1 MDNEKINEPVTEP
14 TTENNYIEQI
24 KKLKETTVDRSA
36 YEKVIAEN
44 KQLTQALV
52 DGNYATAAKVAEP
65 DVSVEDL
72 AKGFLTGNH
81 TNLEYISNALKY
93 RQAVL
98 DKYGE
103 DVFVSQDP
111 TRTPSEADY
120 AAARRIAET
129 LQGIV
134 DYANG
139 NADVFQSELQRDLVD
154 PVIPSATRHK

>member
-1 MDNEKINEPVTEP
+1 MDNEINEQVTEQ
-14 TTENNYIEQI
+14 TTENNYIETI
-24 KKLKETTVDRSA
+24 KKLKESTVDRSA
-36 YEKVIAEN
+36 YEKVIQEN

-52 DGNYATAAKVAEP
+52 DGNYATAVKNEP
-65 DVSVEDL
+65 DVSIEDL

-111 TRTPSEADY
+111 TKSPTESDY
-120 AAARRIAET
+120 ATARRIAET
-129 LQGIV
+129 LQNIV
-134 DYANG
+134 DYSDG
-139 NADVFQSELQRDLVD
+139 NPDVFQSELQRDLVD
-154 PVIPSATRHK
+154 PVIPSVTRHK

>member
-1 MDNEKINEPVTEP
+1 MENNEINENVTEQ

-36 YEKVIAEN
+36 YEKVIQEN

-52 DGNYATAAKVAEP
+52 DGNYATAVKTEP
-65 DVSVEDL
+65 DVSIEDL

-111 TRTPSEADY
+111 TKSPSESDY
-120 AAARRIAET
+120 ATARRIAET
-129 LQGIV
+129 LQNIV
-134 DYANG
+134 DYSDG
-139 NADVFQSELQRDLVD
+139 NPDVFQSELQRDLVD
-154 PVIPSATRHK
+154 PVLPSVTRHK

>member
-1 MDNEKINEPVTEP
+1 MEDEKIIEPATEP

-24 KKLKETTVDRSA
+24 KKLKESTVDRSA

-52 DGNYATAAKVAEP
+52 DGNYATAVKAEP
-65 DVSVEDL
+65 DVSIEDL

-81 TNLEYISNALKY
+81 TNLDYISNALKY

-111 TRTPSEADY
+111 TKSPTEADY
-120 AAARRIAET
+120 ATASRIAET

-139 NADVFQSELQRDLVD
+139 NADVFQSELQRVLVD

>member
-1 MDNEKINEPVTEP
+1 MDDEKIIETATEP

-24 KKLKETTVDRSA
+24 KKLKETTVDRST

-52 DGNYATAAKVAEP
+52 DGNYATAVKAEP
-65 DVSVEDL
+65 VASIEDL
-72 AKGFLTGNH
+72 AKGFMVGNH
-81 TNLEYISNALKY
+81 TNLDYISNALKY

-98 DKYGE
+98 DTYGE

-111 TRTPSEADY
+111 TKSPTEADY
-120 AAARRIAET
+120 AAASRIAET

-139 NADVFQSELQRDLVD
+139 NPDVFQSELQRVLVD

>member
-1 MDNEKINEPVTEP
+1 MDNEKINEPVAEP

-52 DGNYATAAKVAEP
+52 DGNYAAAPKAAEP
-65 DVSVEDL
+65 DVSIEDL
-72 AKGFLTGNH
+72 AKGFLTGHH
-81 TNLEYISNALKY
+81 TNLEYTKAALKY

-111 TRTPSEADY
+111 TKTPSEEQLAT
-120 AAARRIAET
+120 ARRVAET
-129 LQGIV
+129 LQNIV
-134 DYANG
+134 DYADN
-139 NADVFQSELQRDLVD
+139 NNDVFQSELQRDLVD
-154 PVIPSATRHK
+154 PILPSVTRHK